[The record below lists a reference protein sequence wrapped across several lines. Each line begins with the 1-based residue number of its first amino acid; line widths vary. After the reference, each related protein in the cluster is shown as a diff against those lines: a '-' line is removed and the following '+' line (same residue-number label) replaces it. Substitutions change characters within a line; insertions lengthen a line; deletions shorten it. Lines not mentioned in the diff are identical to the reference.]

1 MYKDKAIQTWEVID
15 KSTGSEAN
23 IRVTDRCCQRKSYI
37 AIPIEELVGNSRK
50 MPGETEKEQ
59 ISNIISYQVCSYFTR
74 AILDKI

>member
-1 MYKDKAIQTWEVID
+1 MID
-15 KSTGSEAN
+15 KSKGSEAN
-23 IRVTDRCCQRKSYI
+23 IRVTDRCCPKKNYI

-59 ISNIISYQVCSYFTR
+59 IMNIISYLVCSYFIR